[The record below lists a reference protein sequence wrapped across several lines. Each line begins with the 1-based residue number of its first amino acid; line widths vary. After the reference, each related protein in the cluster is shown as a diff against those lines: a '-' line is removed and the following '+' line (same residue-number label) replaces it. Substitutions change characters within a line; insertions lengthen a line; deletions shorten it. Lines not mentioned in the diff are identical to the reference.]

1 VLGERCFFP
10 LEKGI
15 LVCSGYHIASLQQS
29 IRNVQECRSNGGGG
43 IVVRARAPRMTRYA
57 HGTLSNGENTL

>member
-1 VLGERCFFP
+1 MVRIPGAADYGCWASDAFFP

-15 LVCSGYHIASLQQS
+15 SVCSGYHIASLQQS

-43 IVVRARAPRMTRYA
+43 IVIRACAP
-57 HGTLSNGENTL
+57 